1 MMKERPAQV
10 PAEIVIGV
18 STALLGV
25 LLGGGTAFALWSQLH
40 HTSVPE
46 VLIASVVALATGLIL
61 VGFAIQNLSVR
72 LFLIVSACSLALAFF
87 AGQAAFAAIA
97 Q

>member
-1 MMKERPAQV
+1 MMKEHPAQM

-18 STALLGV
+18 STALLGI
-25 LLGGGTAFALWSQLH
+25 LLGAGTAFALWSQLH

-46 VLIASVVALATGLIL
+46 VLIASVVALATGSIL
-61 VGFAIQNLSVR
+61 VGFAVRNLSVR
-72 LFLIVSACSLALAFF
+72 LFLVVAACSLALAFF
-87 AGQAAFAAIA
+87 AGPTAFSTIV